1 MYVSSVATA
10 SSHYRQLPPTPMLP
24 SHVWQQ
30 YNGSNVAHCWQQRQH
45 DCSRRILTSVCWH
58 FSGEVG
64 SFALWKLLVQC
75 LDSRSGSRGL
85 QSSLLAW
92 QQTYSLFTCWN
103 HRYTMELAARKLY
116 NTTTTG
122 ACCCCCYVLRTQCH
136 IFPGCAHCKIFS
148 NSIKLLIRKENILES
163 I

>member
-1 MYVSSVATA
+1 MREGICTVGRYICTMYVSSVATA

-64 SFALWKLLVQC
+64 SFALWKLLV
-75 LDSRSGSRGL
+75 
-85 QSSLLAW
+85 
-92 QQTYSLFTCWN
+92 
-103 HRYTMELAARKLY
+103 
-116 NTTTTG
+116 
-122 ACCCCCYVLRTQCH
+122 
-136 IFPGCAHCKIFS
+136 
-148 NSIKLLIRKENILES
+148 
-163 I
+163 